1 MAYSD
6 EDRRY
11 PAKVSRV
18 GIPAATVYALVY
30 GALHF
35 FLIPSKYADG
45 FVLKSLFFGTHNM
58 FPEIAVAAAG
68 LLALL
73 ICGILS
79 LTVKDRPHVVDK
91 GWIIGGKAVLLAAPV
106 GYIQSLCGITHYLT
120 SVSNNVAF
128 LSSFGV
134 LATVFVGYALGS
146 RGISVDQPF
155 VNADSKAYARRVL
168 KNTAVVLGVMLLS
181 VLVLLGRQWMLYGD
195 VLKGSSGRVT
205 LVKLPLQASAPV
217 ALAVILIYSLLS
229 VAARWNEVTFGK
241 RFGRGTILLG
251 WITLGVVAL
260 DRGLSVAEMV
270 ITAGRP
276 TSDLFAEAYKKITE
290 LQAVGQVISLVATV
304 LGIWTL
310 CCLLP
315 ALRGSKPALWGARGL
330 LGVVGLRQLSLRILV
345 VIGSIYQ
352 LKRQSGGGVGIIGGS
367 DFIVTYFTARAQS
380 WLSMIFTVL
389 SLAALVLLTIGL
401 TRHLRV
407 SKAFWAVPVLTAAS
421 MAASLLV
428 GVIREL
434 ILRASSTESA
444 LTVSVVSA
452 FMVSVIALARSLVG
466 ILTLTRTPAE
476 AVAPPSAPAEGTDPP
491 KPRVE
496 DYLYQL

>member
-6 EDRRY
+6 ENRRY
-11 PAKVSRV
+11 LAKVSRV
-18 GIPAATVYALVY
+18 GIVAATMYALLY

-120 SVSNNVAF
+120 YVSNNMDF
-128 LSSFGV
+128 LSSFAV

-217 ALAVILIYSLLS
+217 ALAVILVYPLLS
-229 VAARWNEVTFGK
+229 VAARWNACSHGK
-241 RFGRGTILLG
+241 LLGKGTALLG
-251 WITLGVVAL
+251 WVTLGVVAL
-260 DRGLSVAEMV
+260 HQALSVAEMV
-270 ITAGRP
+270 ITADRL

-290 LQAVGQVISLVATV
+290 LQAMGQVISPVATV

-315 ALRGSKPALWGARGL
+315 ALRGSKPVLWGARGL
-330 LGVVGLRQLSLRILV
+330 LGVVVLRQLSLRILD

-352 LKRQSGGGVGIIGGS
+352 LKRQSGGGVGIIGGADVS
-367 DFIVTYFTARAQS
+367 LTFFTARAQS

-389 SLAALVLLTIGL
+389 SITALVLLTVGL
-401 TRHLRV
+401 TRHLGV
-407 SKAFWAVPVLTAAS
+407 SKAFWAVPALTAAS
-421 MAASLLV
+421 ILLPLLV
-428 GVIREL
+428 SVVWEL
-434 ILRASSTESA
+434 ILRIADDPA
-444 LTVSVVSA
+444 VILMSVVSVA
-452 FMVSVIALARSLVG
+452 ITSIITLIRSLMGLLALA
-466 ILTLTRTPAE
+466 RTPAE
-476 AVAPPSAPAEGTDPP
+476 DVPPPSAPAEGVEPP

>member
-120 SVSNNVAF
+120 YVSNNMDF
-128 LSSFGV
+128 LSSFAV

-146 RGISVDQPF
+146 RGISVDHGF
-155 VNADSKAYARRVL
+155 LRTDRKTYVRRVL
-168 KNTAVVLGVMLLS
+168 RSTAVVLGVMLLS

-195 VLKGSSGRVT
+195 VLKGSAGLVT

-217 ALAVILIYSLLS
+217 ALAVILVYPLLS
-229 VAARWNEVTFGK
+229 VAARWNACSHGK
-241 RFGRGTILLG
+241 LLGKGTALLG
-251 WITLGVVAL
+251 WVTLGVVAL
-260 DRGLSVAEMV
+260 HQALSVGVMV
-270 ITAGRP
+270 ITAGRLI
-276 TSDLFAEAYKKITE
+276 SDLLIDAYSQVSK
-290 LQAVGQVISLVATV
+290 LQAVGQITSPLAAA

-310 CCLLP
+310 CRLLP

-330 LGVVGLRQLSLRILV
+330 LGVVVLRQLSLRILD

-428 GVIREL
+428 GVIWEL
-434 ILRASSTESA
+434 ILRIADDPAAILMTV
-444 LTVSVVSA
+444 VSVVITA
-452 FMVSVIALARSLVG
+452 IITLIRSLVG

-476 AVAPPSAPAEGTDPP
+476 AVTPPPAPAEGTEPP